1 MALISV
7 LVLVVSVYRNFEKGS
22 QARTAAKFTA
32 ISIIVESLLGAWLVL
47 ARLVEDNAT
56 AMRAVSVPVHLVNT
70 LVLLATLTAV
80 AWIVS
85 SGKPLRFR
93 GSERKKIALAAAGL
107 LVLAATGAIAALA
120 DTLFPA
126 ESLSAGLAA
135 DFDTTAHFLTRL
147 RLIHPILAVIVGLYL
162 VFVASRSY
170 KKVPRFAAGVIALVV
185 LQMLIGVVNVA
196 ALTPIPIQV
205 LHLLVADLLWIAV
218 LLMAAEVG
226 TSKD

>member
-1 MALISV
+1 M
-7 LVLVVSVYRNFEKGS
+7 
-22 QARTAAKFTA
+22 
-32 ISIIVESLLGAWLVL
+32 
-47 ARLVEDNAT
+47 
-56 AMRAVSVPVHLVNT
+56 
-70 LVLLATLTAV
+70 
-80 AWIVS
+80 
-85 SGKPLRFR
+85 
-93 GSERKKIALAAAGL
+93 
-107 LVLAATGAIAALA
+107 
-120 DTLFPA
+120 
-126 ESLSAGLAA
+126 
-135 DFDTTAHFLTRL
+135 
-147 RLIHPILAVIVGLYL
+147 IHPILAVIVGLYL